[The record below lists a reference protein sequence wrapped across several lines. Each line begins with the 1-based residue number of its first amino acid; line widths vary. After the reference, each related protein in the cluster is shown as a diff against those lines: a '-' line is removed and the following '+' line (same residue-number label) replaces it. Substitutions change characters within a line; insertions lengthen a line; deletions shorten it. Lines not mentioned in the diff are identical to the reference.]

1 MLIFTMHYYHI
12 LNFLKCQK
20 NARTKS
26 KAPRLVSGRSKIKSK
41 FRQKFKNK
49 IQLYEEENTVI
60 LMPLVPGR
68 MRTPIELAIVP
79 ARTWNTA
86 VSVQL
91 AKKVIIT
98 SILHLLWNF
107 IGIAD

>member
-60 LMPLVPGR
+60 PIPLVPGR
-68 MRTPIELAIVP
+68 IRIPIEHVIVP
-79 ARTWNTA
+79 ERTWNTA
-86 VSVQL
+86 ASAQP

-98 SILHLLWNF
+98 SILHLLWKLLLLS
-107 IGIAD
+107 